1 MKTPKDPI
9 VRLMDQAYSI
19 IDLCTEV
26 LVLRERVAELQEY
39 EQKYRDLLSSS
50 IKHSDTMMVE
60 QMRLL
65 CTPGVMTALAKEN
78 TK

>member
-1 MKTPKDPI
+1 MKTPDRQI
-9 VRLMDQAYSI
+9 AGLMDQAYSI
-19 IDLCTEV
+19 VDLCSEV

-50 IKHSDTMMVE
+50 IKHSDTMMAE

>member
-1 MKTPKDPI
+1 MKKPDRQI
-9 VRLMDQAYSI
+9 AGLLEQAYSI
-19 IDLCTEV
+19 IDLCNEV
-26 LVLRERVAELQEY
+26 CDLRRKVAELQEY

>member
-9 VRLMDQAYSI
+9 VHLIDQAYSI
-19 IDLCTEV
+19 IDLCNEV
-26 LVLRERVAELQEY
+26 CDLRRKVAELQEY

-50 IKHSDTMMVE
+50 IKHSDNMMAE
-60 QMRLL
+60 QLRLL

>member
-1 MKTPKDPI
+1 MKKPDRQI
-9 VRLMDQAYSI
+9 AGLMDQAYSI
-19 IDLCTEV
+19 IDLCREI
-26 LVLRERVAELQEY
+26 LALRERVAELQEY

-50 IKHSDTMMVE
+50 IKHNDTLMSE

-65 CTPGVMTALAKEN
+65 CTPGVMIALAKEN

>member
-1 MKTPKDPI
+1 MKTPDRQI
-9 VRLMDQAYSI
+9 AGLLEQAYSI
-19 IDLCTEV
+19 IDLCNEV
-26 LVLRERVAELQEY
+26 FALRQKVAELQEY

-50 IKHSDTMMVE
+50 IKHSDTMMSE
-60 QMRLL
+60 QLRLL

>member
-1 MKTPKDPI
+1 MKTPIDQI
-9 VRLMDQAYSI
+9 TGLLEQAYSI
-19 IDLCTEV
+19 IDLCNEV
-26 LVLRERVAELQEY
+26 CDLRRRVAELQEY

-50 IKHSDTMMVE
+50 IKHSDAMMVE
-60 QMRLL
+60 QVRLL

>member
-1 MKTPKDPI
+1 MKTPDRQI
-9 VRLMDQAYSI
+9 AGLMDQAYSI
-19 IDLCTEV
+19 VDLCSEV

-50 IKHSDTMMVE
+50 IKHSDTMMFE
-60 QMRLL
+60 QVRLL

>member
-1 MKTPKDPI
+1 MKKPDRQI
-9 VRLMDQAYSI
+9 AGLLEQAYSI
-19 IDLCTEV
+19 IDLCNEV
-26 LVLRERVAELQEY
+26 FALRQKVAELQEY

-50 IKHSDTMMVE
+50 IKHSDTMMAE
-60 QMRLL
+60 QLRLL

>member
-1 MKTPKDPI
+1 MKTPDRQI
-9 VRLMDQAYSI
+9 AGLMDQAYSI
-19 IDLCTEV
+19 VDLCSEV

-50 IKHSDTMMVE
+50 IKHSDTMMSE
-60 QMRLL
+60 QLRLL
-65 CTPGVMTALAKEN
+65 CTPGVMTALVKEN

>member
-1 MKTPKDPI
+1 MKTPDRQI
-9 VRLMDQAYSI
+9 AGLMDQAYGI
-19 IDLCTEV
+19 VDLCNEV
-26 LVLRERVAELQEY
+26 LVLRERVAQLQEY

-50 IKHSDTMMVE
+50 IKHSDTMMSE
-60 QMRLL
+60 QLRLL

>member
-1 MKTPKDPI
+1 MKTPDCQI
-9 VRLMDQAYSI
+9 AGLMDQAYGI
-19 IDLCTEV
+19 VDLCNEI
-26 LVLRERVAELQEY
+26 LVLRDRVAELQEY